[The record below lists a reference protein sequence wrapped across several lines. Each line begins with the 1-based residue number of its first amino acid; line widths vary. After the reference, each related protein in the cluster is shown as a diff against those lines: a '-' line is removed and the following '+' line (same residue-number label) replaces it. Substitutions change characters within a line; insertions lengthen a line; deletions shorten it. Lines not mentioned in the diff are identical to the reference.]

1 MTLWKAIV
9 LGIVQGITE
18 FLPISSDGHLV
29 IVQHFLGLTGP
40 LLTFDIFIH
49 LGTLAA
55 VLIYF
60 RKLIAYHSLGVFD
73 KARSRESW
81 RVILMVALATVPA
94 VIVGLLFKEHIEQ
107 TFGSA
112 IIAAAC
118 WLVMG
123 ALLIFSVRFSGRTN
137 RLEDVT
143 SADAWW
149 IGTAQVFALL
159 PGISRSGMTIITGM
173 ARGMAPVEAARFSF
187 LMAIPAIA
195 GAAVLQLKDVD
206 QAGIWTDP
214 IMVSGALSAFFVGFG
229 AIAFLLKLLNTG
241 NLKPFG
247 IYCICAALVSFALM
261 SLT

>member
-1 MTLWKAIV
+1 MTMWEAIV

-29 IVQHFLGLTGP
+29 IVQHFLGLTEP

-60 RKLIAYHSLGVFD
+60 RKLIASHAFGVFD
-73 KARSRESW
+73 PPRRHESW

-94 VIVGLLFKEHIEQ
+94 VIIGLLLKEHIEE

-112 IIAAAC
+112 AIAAAC
-118 WLVMG
+118 WLIMG
-123 ALLIFSVRFSGRTN
+123 LLLIYSTRFAGRTN
-137 RLEDVT
+137 RLEDVRA
-143 SADAWW
+143 SDAWW

-187 LMAIPAIA
+187 LMAIPAIS
-195 GAAVLQLKDVD
+195 GAALLQLKDVD
-206 QAGIWTDP
+206 QAGIWTDS
-214 IMVSGALSAFFVGFG
+214 IMLSGALAAFVVGFA
-229 AIAFLLKLLNTG
+229 AIALLLKLLNSG

-247 IYCICAALVSFALM
+247 IYCICASIVAFLFLSVS
-261 SLT
+261 

>member
-1 MTLWKAIV
+1 MWQAIL

-29 IVQHFLGLTGP
+29 IVQHFLGLTEP

-60 RKLIAYHSLGVFD
+60 RKLISHHAVGVFVQERR
-73 KARSRESW
+73 KESLH
-81 RVILMVALATVPA
+81 VILMVALATVPA
-94 VIVGLLFKEHIEQ
+94 VIVGFLLKDQIEE

-112 IIAAAC
+112 AIAAAC
-118 WLVMG
+118 WFIMG
-123 ALLIFSVRFSGRTN
+123 LLLIFSVRFSGRTKQ
-137 RLEDVT
+137 LEQVT
-143 SADAWW
+143 APDAWW

-173 ARGMAPVEAARFSF
+173 ARGMAPVESARFSF

-206 QAGIWTDP
+206 QTGLWTDP
-214 IMVSGALSAFFVGFG
+214 IMLAGAGSAFLVGFG

-247 IYCICAALVSFALM
+247 VYCIFASLVAFALM
-261 SLT
+261 LLN